1 MANPI
6 TLRII
11 TPDAVALDA
20 TVDSVVLPGLDGKLG
35 VLSGH
40 ATMVT
45 ALDAGEL
52 RFKSG
57 SGEEAMFVA
66 GGFAEVRDNTLR
78 VVTEASERAS
88 DIDVARAEA
97 ALKRAKD
104 RLATK
109 ATEVDSL
116 RAEAAM
122 RRATMRL
129 TLTRTRGH

>member
-1 MANPI
+1 MGTI
-6 TLRII
+6 TLRVI
-11 TPDAVALDA
+11 TPDTVALDQ

-57 SGEEAMFVA
+57 GSEESLFVA
-66 GGFAEVRDNTLR
+66 GGFAEVRNNTLR
-78 VVTEASERAS
+78 VVTEASERAT
-88 DIDVARAEA
+88 DIDVTRAQA
-97 ALKRAKD
+97 ALERAKK
-104 RLATK
+104 RLEAK
-109 ATEVDSL
+109 ESDLDSI

-122 RRATMRL
+122 RRAVMRL
-129 TLTRTRGH
+129 SLTRTRGH

>member
-1 MANPI
+1 MGTI

-11 TPDAVALDA
+11 TPDAVAMDT

-35 VLSGH
+35 VLAGH

-52 RFKSG
+52 RFKQGAS
-57 SGEEAMFVA
+57 ETAMFVA

-78 VVTEASERAS
+78 VVTEASEQAS

-97 ALKRAKD
+97 ALERAKE
-104 RLATK
+104 RLMAK
-109 ATEVDSL
+109 ASETDFI

-122 RRATMRL
+122 RRAVQRL
-129 TLTRTRGH
+129 SLTRTRGH